1 MPQNKNPKK
10 LSIKVENLTKC
21 FGTGE
26 AKTCAVKNVSLEIYY
41 GEMLYIVGPT
51 GSGKTTFLSLI
62 SGVLRPDSG
71 KVVYYGLSKEN
82 KDKSID
88 IFSLSTDDLARF
100 RLDHIGFVFQ
110 DYHLFPR
117 LTAVENA
124 GIPLV
129 LKGYDWDKALEIARE
144 KLKMAQLPE
153 QKYELPAYK
162 MSGGEQQRVAIARA
176 LSTEPAI
183 LALDEPTAALDGDTG
198 KKVIR
203 LIKERMLNEN
213 RTIIVITHDNR
224 IFEDATRIV
233 HMEDGMLKEISI
245 NEIF

>member
-1 MPQNKNPKK
+1 
-10 LSIKVENLTKC
+10 
-21 FGTGE
+21 
-26 AKTCAVKNVSLEIYY
+26 
-41 GEMLYIVGPT
+41 
-51 GSGKTTFLSLI
+51 LI

-71 KVVYYGLSKEN
+71 KVIYYGLSKEN
-82 KDKSID
+82 KDSGID

-162 MSGGEQQRVAIARA
+162 MSGGEQQRIAIARA